1 MAEGPGGYRAPKN
14 PAPVS
19 GPGAQS
25 KRTDGIKSQSPMDM
39 PDAAYGEQ
47 KEMRGIQ
54 GAAPMAAASMPKI
67 TPLDAPTQRPD
78 EPVTSGMDRGPGPG
92 RASIGMTKTSQQQSA
107 MDASQIAA
115 YLPALEQA
123 ANRPGVPTSFVR
135 FVRHL
140 RSFA

>member
-1 MAEGPGGYRAPKN
+1 MAVGGYRSPKN

-19 GPGAQS
+19 GPGAMS

-67 TPLDAPTQRPD
+67 TPLDAPTERPG
-78 EPVTSGMDRGPGPG
+78 EPVTAGMDRGPGPG
-92 RASIGMTKTSQQQSA
+92 RASIGMSRSAMEQSA
-107 MDASQIAA
+107 IDATQIAA

-123 ANRPGVPTSFVR
+123 ANRPGVPASFVR

-140 RSFA
+140 RSFS

>member
-1 MAEGPGGYRAPKN
+1 
-14 PAPVS
+14 
-19 GPGAQS
+19 
-25 KRTDGIKSQSPMDM
+25 MDM

>member
-1 MAEGPGGYRAPKN
+1 MAKGGYQAPRN

-19 GPGAQS
+19 GPGSLS

-54 GAAPMAAASMPKI
+54 QAAPMAAAGMPKI
-67 TPLDAPTQRPD
+67 TPLDAPTERPD
-78 EPVTSGMDRGPGPG
+78 EPVTTGMDRGPGAG
-92 RASIGMTKTSQQQSA
+92 RASIGIPQTSQQQSA
-107 MDASQIAA
+107 RDASQIAR
-115 YLPALEQA
+115 YLPALEEA
-123 ANRPGVPTSFVR
+123 ANRPGVPPSFIR

-140 RSFA
+140 RSYS